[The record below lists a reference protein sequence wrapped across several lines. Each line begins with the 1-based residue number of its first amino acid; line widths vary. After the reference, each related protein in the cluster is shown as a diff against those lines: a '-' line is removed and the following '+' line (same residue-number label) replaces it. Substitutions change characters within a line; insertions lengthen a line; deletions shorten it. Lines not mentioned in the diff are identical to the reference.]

1 MQRGQIRR
9 YSRRQKQNLSSRIF
23 STVRDE
29 RTVFV
34 LGSSYL
40 EASTCIAYNSMIAT
54 RSLILSFALGAA
66 MAAGCARQP
75 FVVQSR
81 NAKHYSFDS
90 SSVAD
95 SALVRFIQPYK
106 AGVDTLMK
114 AVIGRAA
121 IPLTKAQPEST
132 LGNFMADAQ
141 LEAAK
146 KLDSRVV
153 ASVVNYGGI
162 RIPYLPPGPIT
173 KGAMYELMPFDNIVT
188 IVEVPGAVLYKF
200 ADHMAAR
207 KGWPV
212 AGMRYTVKDRKAVD
226 VTLGGEVIDS
236 ARIYKITVS
245 DYIAGGGDDC
255 DFLRPLKQR
264 RTSIFLRDAMMNYV
278 AALHREGK
286 ALSPTLEGRVSY
298 AE

>member
-1 MQRGQIRR
+1 MT
-9 YSRRQKQNLSSRIF
+9 F
-23 STVRDE
+23 E
-29 RTVFV
+29 RSF
-34 LGSSYL
+34 
-40 EASTCIAYNSMIAT
+40 
-54 RSLILSFALGAA
+54 ILSIALGTALV
-66 MAAGCARQP
+66 AGCTRQP
-75 FVVQSR
+75 YVVQSR
-81 NAKHYSFDS
+81 SVKHYSFDS
-90 SSVAD
+90 TSTVD
-95 SALVRFIQPYK
+95 SALVRFIRPYK

-114 AVIGRAA
+114 TVIGRAA
-121 IPLTKAQPEST
+121 IPLTKAQPECT

-162 RIPYLPPGPIT
+162 RIPYLAPGPVT

-188 IVEVPGAVLYKF
+188 IVEVPGAVLHRF

-212 AGMRYTVKDRKAVD
+212 AGMRYSVKDRKAVNLLVD
-226 VTLGGEVIDS
+226 GAAVDS

-264 RTSIFLRDAMMNYV
+264 RTSVFLRDAMMDYV
-278 AALHREGK
+278 SALDQKGK

>member
-1 MQRGQIRR
+1 MK
-9 YSRRQKQNLSSRIF
+9 SAHSF
-23 STVRDE
+23 
-29 RTVFV
+29 
-34 LGSSYL
+34 
-40 EASTCIAYNSMIAT
+40 
-54 RSLILSFALGAA
+54 LILLVAGALLG
-66 MAAGCARQP
+66 GCAHQP
-75 FVVQSR
+75 YVVQAR
-81 NAKHYSFDS
+81 NARLYSLDS
-90 SSVAD
+90 TSATD
-95 SALVRFIQPYK
+95 SALVRLIRPYK

-121 IPLTKAQPEST
+121 IPLTKAQPECT

-146 KLDSRVV
+146 KLDGRVV

-188 IVEVPGAVLYKF
+188 IVEVPGALLHRF

-212 AGMRYTVKDRKAVD
+212 AGLQYTVKGKKA
-226 VTLGGEVIDS
+226 TNLRLNGAEVDS

-255 DFLRPLKQR
+255 DFLRGLKQR
-264 RTSIFLRDAMMNYV
+264 RTSVFLRDAMMDYIS
-278 AALHREGK
+278 ALDRAGK

>member
-1 MQRGQIRR
+1 MRG
-9 YSRRQKQNLSSRIF
+9 
-23 STVRDE
+23 E

-34 LGSSYL
+34 LRLPYF
-40 EASTCIAYNSMIAT
+40 EASIYFLWNCMIAT
-54 RSLILSFALGAA
+54 RSLALSIALGASLVG
-66 MAAGCARQP
+66 GCTRQP
-75 FVVQSR
+75 YVMQSR
-81 NAKHYSFDS
+81 SARHYSFDS
-90 SSVAD
+90 TSAVD
-95 SALVRFIQPYK
+95 SAIVRFIQPYK

-114 AVIGRAA
+114 TIIGRAA
-121 IPLTKAQPEST
+121 IPLTKAQPECT

-141 LEAAK
+141 FEAAK

-173 KGAMYELMPFDNIVT
+173 KGAMYELMPFDNVVT
-188 IVEVPGAVLYKF
+188 IVEVPGAVLYRF

-212 AGMRYTVKDRKAVD
+212 AGMRFTVKDRKAVG
-226 VTLGGEVIDS
+226 LSLNGQEVDS
-236 ARIYKITVS
+236 ARIYKITMS

-264 RTSIFLRDAMMNYV
+264 RTSVFLRDAMMDYI
-278 AALHREGK
+278 AALHRQGE